1 MEIFHFAFQASG
13 FVHSEQIGRFLRT
26 IIWPVLG
33 NFLIN
38 FAVAQPFFKYF
49 EHIISVS
56 GAGAVVGAEKGLGVG
71 VKAGAGAGYSH
82 PIVLAQF
89 KYVTSEIPSHLV

>member
-49 EHIISVS
+49 EQIISVS
-56 GAGAVVGAEKGLGVG
+56 GAGAVV
-71 VKAGAGAGYSH
+71 GAGAGYSH

-89 KYVTSEIPSHLV
+89 KYVSREIPSHLF